1 MFTYVLEM
9 VCIVAFA
16 FSGVL
21 VESNRGKDIVSILLL
36 GWVTALGG
44 GTLRDIIINTEQV
57 FWIRDP
63 TYFWVAL
70 ISACVGFFLITEI
83 RKSKIEKMVIL
94 FDTIGVSLFSVL
106 VTAKL
111 YSEGYAAYVAIVMG
125 MVTAVFGG
133 VLRDILAHR
142 SNMFNNTE
150 LYATPVILG
159 SSLYIVISNL
169 GVLDYIASII
179 SMTFIVVVRL
189 FVVIKKI
196 RYPAFFILK

>member
-1 MFTYVLEM
+1 MFTYILEM

-16 FSGVL
+16 LSGVL
-21 VESNRGKDIVSILLL
+21 VESNRGKDIVSVLLL

-57 FWIRDP
+57 FWIRDS

-70 ISACVGFFLITEI
+70 LSACVGFFLITEI
-83 RKSKIEKMVIL
+83 RKSKVEKMVTF
-94 FDTIGVSLFSVL
+94 FDTIGVSLFAVL

-111 YSEGYAAYVAIVMG
+111 YSTGYAAYVAISMG

-159 SSLYIVISNL
+159 SGLYILMYNVGVI
-169 GVLDYIASII
+169 DYIASILA
-179 SMTFIVVVRL
+179 MAFIVVMRL
-189 FVVIKKI
+189 YVVAKQI
-196 RYPAFFILK
+196 RYPDFLILK